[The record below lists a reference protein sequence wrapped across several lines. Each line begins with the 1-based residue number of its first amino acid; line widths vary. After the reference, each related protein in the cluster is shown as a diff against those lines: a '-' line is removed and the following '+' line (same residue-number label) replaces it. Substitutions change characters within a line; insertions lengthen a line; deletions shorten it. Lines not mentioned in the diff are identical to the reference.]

1 MGVPGDEGVWMMRE
15 SVAPRPATSWTER
28 MAAMQHLVAAQELLV
43 AEQSKADLARTQRD
57 SAIRAAR
64 QAGFTYDQI
73 IARLG
78 VSSATILQ
86 AVRRG

>member
-1 MGVPGDEGVWMMRE
+1 MMNEQEPGRF
-15 SVAPRPATSWTER
+15 PTSWTER
-28 MAAMQHLVAAQELLV
+28 AATMQHLVAAQELLA
-43 AEQSKADLARTQRD
+43 AEESRTDLARMRRD

-78 VSSATILQ
+78 VSSATILR
-86 AVRRG
+86 AVRHR